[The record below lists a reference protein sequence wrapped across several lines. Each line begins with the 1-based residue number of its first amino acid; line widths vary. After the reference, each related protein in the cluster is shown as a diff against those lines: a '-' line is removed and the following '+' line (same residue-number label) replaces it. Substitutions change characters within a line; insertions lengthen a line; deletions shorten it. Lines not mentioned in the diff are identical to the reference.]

1 MPKRL
6 VIEKMFAFIAEDE
19 EGEGV
24 CGFQDPLT
32 GDWAPMVGADI
43 ARIETL
49 EPMAQL
55 IANESKKTIRLV
67 LFSERKEVRLI
78 RPRAVS

>member
-24 CGFQDPLT
+24 CGYRDPVSRE
-32 GDWAPMVGADI
+32 WAPLVGADM
-43 ARIETL
+43 ARVESL
-49 EPMAQL
+49 EPIAQI
-55 IANESKKTIRLV
+55 IANESGKRIRLV
-67 LFSERKEVRLI
+67 LFSERKELRVIEPVAGR
-78 RPRAVS
+78 